1 MTSLAVFID
10 TLEPIQYNT
19 APPVT
24 GGIKKDLR
32 KSRDRRWMEKTFSPI
47 NFELKMTKLPF

>member
-1 MTSLAVFID
+1 MTSFAVLID

-24 GGIKKDLR
+24 AGIKKDLR
-32 KSRDRRWMEKTFSPI
+32 KSRDRRWMQKTFSPI
-47 NFELKMTKLPF
+47 NLELKMTKLPF